1 MYIDRMTNRKSP
13 KRPLLLE
20 AMSIFLGMIGIT
32 ALSHVVDDYL
42 GLAGV
47 SFLYLILVIWVS
59 YKSQIATSI
68 FVAIASFL
76 LINFFYV
83 EPRYTFVIGSIESW
97 SALLGF
103 LLVSIAI
110 TSLVHQ
116 LRGQKDIAEKETFKA
131 NLLRAIIEIFSVETD
146 SIVAL
151 QKFCLLLKRELG
163 CEVAILK
170 LDPTTKDSI
179 ELASSRPGEV
189 KLDFWYLSHA
199 IEYGAMLG
207 PHTGTSEAIDY
218 WCVPLGR
225 YYKSHELPAL
235 VIERA
240 HEENIEVSLIR
251 AIADQLS
258 VHYQKRMAEIKA
270 KDASELAHR
279 ESIQKAFLSSISHDM
294 RTPLTTIIGASS
306 SLLKQG
312 QQLGE
317 SQSTKLLEL
326 IHSESVYLNDSTEN
340 ILSLVKLGMSDG
352 NQLRMDWQSPE
363 EMVGAVMSRYNNRE
377 VKPSLELVM
386 KAKDELIYG
395 DQALIVLA
403 LTNLIE
409 NAAHAHLGANPIQ
422 ILVDRTNDEI
432 RIGVVDGGAGFPKD
446 FDKELAGQQQSYQ
459 RNKKGFGLGLSIV
472 RAVMDKHQGWLV
484 IESPFGDDKKTYVG
498 MAFPFKASA

>member
-1 MYIDRMTNRKSP
+1 MYIDHMTNRKP
-13 KRPLLLE
+13 TKNPILLE
-20 AMSIFLGMIGIT
+20 AMSIFLGMIAIT
-32 ALSHVVDDYL
+32 ALSHVVDEYL

-59 YKSQIATSI
+59 YKSQLLTSI
-68 FVAIASFL
+68 LVAIGSFL

-83 EPRYTFVIGSIESW
+83 EPRYTFAIGSIESW

-116 LRGQKDIAEKETFKA
+116 LRRQKDIAEEESFKA

-146 SIVAL
+146 SAAAL
-151 QKFCLLLKRELG
+151 QKFCLLLKSQLG
-163 CEVAILK
+163 CDVAILK
-170 LDPTTKDSI
+170 LDPETKDSI
-179 ELASSRPGEV
+179 ELASSKPGEV
-189 KLDFWYLSHA
+189 KLDSWYLSHA

-207 PHTGTSEAIDY
+207 PHTGTLESIDY
-218 WCVPLGR
+218 WCVPFGR
-225 YYKSHELPAL
+225 FYKSHELPAL
-235 VIERA
+235 VIERP

-258 VHYQKRMAEIKA
+258 VHYQKRIAEMKA
-270 KDASELAHR
+270 KDAGELAHR

-306 SLLKQG
+306 SLLQQG
-312 QQLGE
+312 KQLGE
-317 SQSTKLLEL
+317 EQSIKLLEL

-352 NQLRMDWQSPE
+352 KQFRMDWQSPE
-363 EMVGAVMSRYNNRE
+363 EIVGAVISRYNNRE
-377 VKPSLELVM
+377 VKPSLTLTM
-386 KAKDELIYG
+386 SANDELIYG

-409 NAAHAHLGANPIQ
+409 NAVQAHLGAKPIQ
-422 ILVDRTNDEI
+422 ILVDRVNDEI
-432 RIGVVDGGAGFPKD
+432 RIGVIDEGAGFPEG
-446 FDKELAGQQQSYQ
+446 FDKKLAGQQQSYQ

-472 RAVMDKHQGWLV
+472 RAVMDKHEGRLI
-484 IESPFGDDKKTYVG
+484 IESRYGGDQRTYVG
-498 MAFPFKASA
+498 MAFPYRAST

>member
-1 MYIDRMTNRKSP
+1 
-13 KRPLLLE
+13 
-20 AMSIFLGMIGIT
+20 MSIFFGMIAIT
-32 ALSHVVDDYL
+32 ALSHVVDEYL

-47 SFLYLILVIWVS
+47 SFLYLTLVIWVS
-59 YKSQIATSI
+59 YKSQLATSI
-68 FVAIASFL
+68 FVAVGSFL

-83 EPRYTFVIGSIESW
+83 KPKYTFVIGSVESW

-116 LRGQKDIAEKETFKA
+116 LRRQKDIAEKETFKA

-151 QKFCLLLKRELG
+151 QKFCLLLKSELG
-163 CEVAILK
+163 CDIAILK
-170 LDPTTKDSI
+170 LDSKTKVII
-179 ELASSRPGEV
+179 ELASSKPGKV
-189 KLDFWYLSHA
+189 KLDFWNLSHA
-199 IEYGAMLG
+199 VEYGTMLG
-207 PHTGTSEAIDY
+207 PHTGTLEEIDY
-218 WCVPLGR
+218 WCVPFGR
-225 YYKSHELPAL
+225 FYKSHELPAL

-258 VHYQKRMAEIKA
+258 VHYQKRIAEIKA
-270 KDASELAHR
+270 KDAGDLAHR
-279 ESIQKAFLSSISHDM
+279 ESIQNAFLSSISHDM
-294 RTPLTTIIGASS
+294 KTPLTTIIGASS

-317 SQSTKLLEL
+317 AQSKKLLEL
-326 IHSESVYLNDSTEN
+326 IHSESVYLNNSTEN

-363 EMVGAVMSRYNNRE
+363 EIVGAVLSRYNNRE
-377 VKPSLELVM
+377 VKPSLTLVM
-386 KAKDELIYG
+386 VANDELIYG

-409 NAAHAHLGANPIQ
+409 NAVKAHIGSKPIQ
-422 ILVDRTNDEI
+422 ILVDRLDDEI
-432 RIGVVDGGAGFPKD
+432 RIGVIDEGAGFPKD
-446 FDKELAGQQQSYQ
+446 LDKGLAGQQQSYQ
-459 RNKKGFGLGLSIV
+459 RNNKGFGLGLSIV
-472 RAVMDKHQGWLV
+472 RAVMDKHEGRLI
-484 IESPFGDDKKTYVG
+484 IESALNGDQRTYVG
-498 MAFPFKASA
+498 MAFPFKASS

>member
-1 MYIDRMTNRKSP
+1 MYIDHMNSRNVTNNP
-13 KRPLLLE
+13 VLLE
-20 AMSIFLGMIGIT
+20 SMSIFLGMIAIT
-32 ALSHVVDDYL
+32 TLSHIVDEYL

-59 YKSQIATSI
+59 YKSQLLTSI
-68 FVAIASFL
+68 LVAIGSFL

-83 EPRYTFVIGSIESW
+83 EPRYTFVIGSFESW

-103 LLVSIAI
+103 LLVSIVI

-116 LRGQKDIAEKETFKA
+116 LRRQKDIAEKESFKA

-151 QKFCLLLKRELG
+151 QKFCELLKRELG
-163 CEVAILK
+163 CEVAIFR
-170 LDPTTKDSI
+170 LDSTTKDSI
-179 ELASSRPGEV
+179 ELASSKPGGV
-189 KLDFWYLSHA
+189 KLDSWYLSHA

-207 PHTGTSEAIDY
+207 PHTGTLEAIDY
-218 WCVPLGR
+218 WCVPFGR
-225 YYKSHELPAL
+225 FYKSHELPAL

-240 HEENIEVSLIR
+240 NEEDIEVGLIR

-258 VHYQKRMAEIKA
+258 VHYQKRIAEIKA
-270 KDASELAHR
+270 KDAGELAHR

-317 SQSTKLLEL
+317 AQSIKLLEL

-352 NQLRMDWQSPE
+352 NHIRMDWQSPE
-363 EMVGAVMSRYNNRE
+363 EIVGAVMSRYNNRE
-377 VKPSLELVM
+377 IKPSLELVM

-409 NAAHAHLGANPIQ
+409 NASKAHLGSNPIQ
-422 ILVDRTNDEI
+422 ILVDRFDDEI
-432 RIGVVDGGAGFPKD
+432 RIGVIDEGAGFPED
-446 FDKELAGQQQSYQ
+446 FDKGLAGQQQSYQ

-472 RAVMDKHQGWLV
+472 RAVMDKHGGRLIV
-484 IESPFGDDKKTYVG
+484 ESGFGGNQRTYVG
-498 MAFPFKASA
+498 MAFPYRASA

>member
-1 MYIDRMTNRKSP
+1 MYIDHMSKRNLSKSP
-13 KRPLLLE
+13 ILLE
-20 AMSIFLGMIGIT
+20 TISIFLGMVAIT
-32 ALSHVVDDYL
+32 TLSHVVDEYI

-47 SFLYLILVIWVS
+47 SFLYLILVILVS
-59 YKSQIATSI
+59 YKSQLATSI
-68 FVAIASFL
+68 FVAIGSFL

-83 EPRYTFVIGSIESW
+83 EPRYTFVIGSVESW

-103 LLVSIAI
+103 LMVSIAI

-116 LRGQKDIAEKETFKA
+116 LRQQKDIAEKETFKA

-146 SIVAL
+146 SIVTL
-151 QKFCLLLKRELG
+151 QKFCLLLKSQLG

-170 LDPTTKDSI
+170 LDSITKDSI
-179 ELASSRPGEV
+179 ELASSKAGEV
-189 KLDFWYLSHA
+189 KLDPWYLSHA
-199 IEYGAMLG
+199 LEYGAMLG
-207 PHTGTSEAIDY
+207 PHTGTLEAIDY
-218 WCVPLGR
+218 WCVPFGR
-225 YYKSHELPAL
+225 FYKSHELPAL

-258 VHYQKRMAEIKA
+258 IHYQKRMAEIKA
-270 KDASELAHR
+270 KDAGELAHR

-306 SLLKQG
+306 SLLKQS

-317 SQSTKLLEL
+317 SQSKKLLEL

-340 ILSLVKLGMSDG
+340 ILSLVKLGTSDG

-363 EMVGAVMSRYNNRE
+363 EIVGAVISRYNNRE
-377 VKPSLELVM
+377 VKPSLALVIE
-386 KAKDELIYG
+386 AKDELIYG

-409 NAAHAHLGANPIQ
+409 NANKAHLGSKPIQ
-422 ILVDRTNDEI
+422 ILVDRVDDEI
-432 RIGVVDGGAGFPKD
+432 RIGVIDEGAGFPED
-446 FDKELAGQQQSYQ
+446 FDKGLAGQQQFYQ
-459 RNKKGFGLGLSIV
+459 RNKKGFGLGISIV
-472 RAVMDKHQGWLV
+472 RAVMDKHEGRLV
-484 IESPFGDDKKTYVG
+484 IEPSFGGDQRTYVG
-498 MAFPFKASA
+498 MAFPFRAST

>member
-1 MYIDRMTNRKSP
+1 
-13 KRPLLLE
+13 
-20 AMSIFLGMIGIT
+20 MSIFLGIIAIT

-59 YKSQIATSI
+59 YKSQLVTSI
-68 FVAIASFL
+68 FVAIGSFL

-116 LRGQKDIAEKETFKA
+116 LRRQKDIAEKETFKA

-146 SIVAL
+146 STDAL
-151 QKFCLLLKRELG
+151 QKFCLLLKSELG
-163 CEVAILK
+163 CDVAILK
-170 LDPTTKDSI
+170 LDPITKDSI
-179 ELASSRPGEV
+179 ELASSRPGEL
-189 KLDFWYLSHA
+189 KLDSWYLSHA
-199 IEYGAMLG
+199 IEYGTMLG
-207 PHTGTSEAIDY
+207 PHTGTLEAIDY
-218 WCVPLGR
+218 WCVPFGR
-225 YYKSHELPAL
+225 FYKSHDLPAL
-235 VIERA
+235 VIERT

-258 VHYQKRMAEIKA
+258 VHYQKRIAEIKA
-270 KDASELAHR
+270 KDAGELAHR
-279 ESIQKAFLSSISHDM
+279 ESMQKTFLSSVSHDM

-306 SLLKQG
+306 SLLQQG
-312 QQLGE
+312 KQLGE
-317 SQSTKLLEL
+317 AQSIKLLEL
-326 IHSESVYLNDSTEN
+326 IHSEAVYLNDSTEN
-340 ILSLVKLGMSDG
+340 ILSLVKLGMADG

-363 EMVGAVMSRYNNRE
+363 EIVGAVMARYSSRE
-377 VKPSLELVM
+377 IKPSLTLVIN
-386 KAKDELIYG
+386 AKDELIYG

-409 NAAHAHLGANPIQ
+409 NAAKATVSSKPIQ
-422 ILVDRTNDEI
+422 ILVDRVEDEI
-432 RIGVVDGGAGFPKD
+432 RIGVIDEGTGFPKD
-446 FDKELAGQQQSYQ
+446 FDKNLVGYQQSYQ

-472 RAVMDKHQGWLV
+472 RAVMDKHEGRLLF
-484 IESPFGDDKKTYVG
+484 ESEFGGEKRTYVG
-498 MAFPFKASA
+498 MAFPFRASA

>member
-1 MYIDRMTNRKSP
+1 MYIDHMTNRKP
-13 KRPLLLE
+13 TKNPILLE
-20 AMSIFLGMIGIT
+20 AMSIFLGMIAIT
-32 ALSHVVDDYL
+32 ALSHVVDEYL

-59 YKSQIATSI
+59 YKSQLLTSI
-68 FVAIASFL
+68 LVAIGSFL

-83 EPRYTFVIGSIESW
+83 EPRYTFAIGSIESW

-116 LRGQKDIAEKETFKA
+116 LKRQKDIAERESFKA

-146 SIVAL
+146 STVAL
-151 QKFCLLLKRELG
+151 QKFCQLLKSQLG
-163 CEVAILK
+163 CDVAILK
-170 LDPTTKDSI
+170 LDPETKDSI
-179 ELASSRPGEV
+179 ELASSKPGEV
-189 KLDFWYLSHA
+189 KLDSWYLSHA

-207 PHTGTSEAIDY
+207 PHTGTLEAIDY
-218 WCVPLGR
+218 WCVPFGR
-225 YYKSHELPAL
+225 FYKSHELPAL

-258 VHYQKRMAEIKA
+258 VHYQKRIAEMKA
-270 KDASELAHR
+270 KDAGELAHR

-306 SLLKQG
+306 SLLQQG

-317 SQSTKLLEL
+317 AQSTKLLEL

-340 ILSLVKLGMSDG
+340 ILSLVKLGMSDSK
-352 NQLRMDWQSPE
+352 QFRMDWQSPE
-363 EMVGAVMSRYNNRE
+363 EIVGAVISRYNNRE
-377 VKPSLELVM
+377 IKPSLTLTIS
-386 KAKDELIYG
+386 ANDDLIYG

-409 NAAHAHLGANPIQ
+409 NAVQAHIGTEPIQ
-422 ILVDRTNDEI
+422 ILVDRVNNEI
-432 RIGVVDGGAGFPKD
+432 RIGVVDKGAGFPEGFNK
-446 FDKELAGQQQSYQ
+446 KLAGQQQSYQ

-472 RAVMDKHQGWLV
+472 RAVMDKHEGRLI
-484 IESPFGDDKKTYVG
+484 IESPYDGDQHTYVG
-498 MAFPFKASA
+498 MAFPYRVST